1 MLVGLVGCA
10 SSAESSADL
19 GTGVSTELSLVE
31 TKSPVQLL
39 RNDVASRVPAIAIEG
54 VAELADVS
62 VACGGPEDA
71 AGIARSWRST
81 ATFLVSNSRV
91 ATIDGVIASIA
102 EEYTK
107 RDWSTEVDGSATV
120 LSSDVSPATISIEA
134 VHRGE
139 GKQPA
144 IRIATS
150 GPCVATDGENSD
162 EVKELEGR
170 A

>member
-10 SSAESSADL
+10 SSAESSVEL
-19 GTGVSTELSLVE
+19 GAGVSSELSLVE

-39 RNDVASRVPAIAIEG
+39 RNDVASRVPKIAIKG
-54 VAELADVS
+54 VAELADS
-62 VACGGPEDA
+62 SIACGGPEDVE
-71 AGIARSWRST
+71 GLARSWRST

-102 EEYTK
+102 AEFTE
-107 RDWSTEVDGSATV
+107 RDWSAEVNGGATV
-120 LSSDVSPATISIEA
+120 LSSDTSPATISIEA

-150 GPCVATDGENSD
+150 GPCVETDGENSD